1 MAVSSASAT
10 NLAAQ
15 PDASAQRQRGGQS
28 ATRRTLRRL
37 VRQPRGVFGLTVLG
51 LLVIAAVFAPQLTP
65 YDPLRIAAGRPLSPP
80 MPAHPFGTDDL
91 GRDVLA
97 RILYGARISLTVSF
111 LSAAVALLLAVPLGL
126 LGGYRGG
133 WLDSVIGRLY
143 DTIFAFPSILLGIGL
158 VAVLGSSV
166 FNVAIAV
173 AIINIPTLGRLTRVA
188 VLTQRQEEYVQAAR
202 VLGAST
208 QRIVGRHIL
217 PNVLPVLLVQT
228 ALMMGEAVLLEA
240 AFSFLGLGSRPP
252 APSWGTMLNAGR
264 NFLVQAPWLGLF
276 PGLVITITIL
286 GLNALSDALRT
297 ALGPRAV

>member
-1 MAVSSASAT
+1 MAISSAPAT

-15 PDASAQRQRGGQS
+15 PGATSQRQRGGQS
-28 ATRRTLRRL
+28 ATQRTLRRL
-37 VRQPRGVFGLTVLG
+37 LRQPRGVFGLTVLG
-51 LLVIAAVFAPQLTP
+51 LMVIAAIFAPQLTP

-80 MPAHPFGTDDL
+80 MLAHPFGTDDL

-133 WLDSVIGRLY
+133 VLDSVIGRVY

-166 FNVAIAV
+166 FNVVIAV
-173 AIINIPTLGRLTRVA
+173 AIINVPTLGRLTRVA

-208 QRIVGRHIL
+208 HRIVGRHIL

-264 NFLVQAPWLGLF
+264 NFLAQAPWLGLF

>member
-1 MAVSSASAT
+1 MAISSAPAASA
-10 NLAAQ
+10 AAQ
-15 PDASAQRQRGGQS
+15 PNARDASSDGGQS
-28 ATRRTLRRL
+28 ATRRALRRL
-37 VRQPRGVFGLTVLG
+37 VRQPGGVLGLTILG
-51 LLVIAAVFAPQLTP
+51 LLVLLAIFAQQLAP
-65 YDPLRIAAGRPLSPP
+65 YDPLKIATGRPLGPP
-80 MPAHPFGTDDL
+80 ASGHPFGTDDL
-91 GRDVLA
+91 GRDVLS
-97 RILYGARISLTVSF
+97 RILFGARISLTVSF
-111 LSAAVALLLAVPLGL
+111 LSAAVALAVAVPLGL
-126 LGGYRGG
+126 AGGYLGGLVDG
-133 WLDSVIGRLY
+133 VIGRLF

-158 VAVLGSSV
+158 VAVLGSSI
-166 FNVAIAV
+166 FNVVVAV
-173 AIINIPTLGRLTRVA
+173 AIINVPTLGRLTRVA
-188 VLTQRQEEYVQAAR
+188 VLTQRREEYVQAAR

-208 QRIVGRHIL
+208 WRILGRHIL

-252 APSWGTMLNAGR
+252 APSWGTMLNNGR